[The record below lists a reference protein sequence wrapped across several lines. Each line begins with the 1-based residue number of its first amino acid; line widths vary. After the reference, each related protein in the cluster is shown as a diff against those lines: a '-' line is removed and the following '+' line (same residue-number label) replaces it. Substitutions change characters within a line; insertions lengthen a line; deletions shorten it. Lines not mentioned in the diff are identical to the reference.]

1 MEKPPQYSAS
11 EDPHEQEYV
20 GNVAPPY
27 TSHQPP
33 ENPGYPSAN
42 QEAGNQAQRDYEA
55 TGYTHHEQDH
65 PPQDPRY
72 YPQGQRHPLQDPGY
86 QPRGQ
91 EYLPQRN
98 IQQSVGCTNTSSVS
112 YSPSTPLI
120 PMHAQLSP
128 GIGRV
133 METYMALSVVSCLFF
148 LPIGI
153 FAIVKSS
160 EAQNRYMAGDYAGAM
175 ASAKLAKNLAISVI
189 VLGLSIFISGM
200 IFTIIW
206 ASA

>member
-133 METYMALSVVSCLFF
+133 METYMALSV
-148 LPIGI
+148 
-153 FAIVKSS
+153 
-160 EAQNRYMAGDYAGAM
+160 AQNRYMAGDYAGAM